1 MPSWRLL
8 AALISAAAG
17 LAAAQPA
24 ASPQA
29 APPVQAASS
38 PAAGPLVR
46 QHRFSVD
53 ATALETEVQALARAA
68 QLPLEA
74 VAVVVAP
81 LKPEAPGQRFV
92 AMSAERALQ
101 PASTMKVLTTLAG
114 LELLGPTWRGRTR
127 LLATGPVDSG
137 VLHGDLV
144 LEGGAD
150 VDLSADALQAL
161 LRKLR
166 ERGLEVIR
174 GDLILDRSAFRPTR
188 VDLGL
193 PPFDEAPEFEYNLIP
208 DALTVDSNL
217 LRMDLAFDAAGTL
230 QIHHHPRL
238 HGLRIRH
245 ELHLVDAPCT
255 RWGEGWKTPEVR
267 RRWLGDTEVVLRGTW
282 PRGCERSLALNLIDR
297 DEFIGRL
304 VRRQWADMGGQWQG
318 RAREAV
324 TPPGAVVLAERQSR
338 PLSEL
343 VRGINKVSDNARTR
357 TLLLAI
363 GRQAPGADDEPTLQ
377 RADRAV
383 RAWMARHSIPDAGLV
398 LDNGSGLSRTEKIS
412 AAQLEAVVRA
422 GMTGPWAPEF
432 LTSLPVVGVDGL
444 MRWRQADGAVPI
456 QARLKP
462 GGLRNVVSVAGT
474 VNDAAGQPMIVVV
487 ILNHDNARAAVSRP
501 IIDAVL
507 QWVSKTRFAPP
518 ENP

>member
-29 APPVQAASS
+29 APPVQAATS

-46 QHRFSVD
+46 PHRPNV
-53 ATALETEVQALARAA
+53 AAAALA
-68 QLPLEA
+68 
-74 VAVVVAP
+74 VAP

-92 AMSAERALQ
+92 ALSAERALQ

-127 LLATGPVDSG
+127 LLATGPLDSG

-150 VDLSADALQAL
+150 MDLSADALQAL

-166 ERGLEVIR
+166 ERGVEVIR

-188 VDLGL
+188 FDLGL

-208 DALTVDSNL
+208 DALTVDSDL

-245 ELHLVDAPCT
+245 ELNLVDTSCT

-282 PRGCERSLALNLIDR
+282 PRGCDRSLALNLIDR

-518 ENP
+518 ANP

>member
-1 MPSWRLL
+1 MIFRSSLL
-8 AALISAAAG
+8 AALI
-17 LAAAQPA
+17 LAATGLVMAERPS
-24 ASPQA
+24 SP
-29 APPVQAASS
+29 APPVDAAR
-38 PAAGPLVR
+38 L
-46 QHRFSVD
+46 D
-53 ATALETEVQALARAA
+53 AEIQTLARAA
-68 QLPLEA
+68 QLPAEA

-81 LKPEAPGQRFV
+81 LRPAVAGQRLV
-92 AMSAERALQ
+92 SMAAERPLQ
-101 PASTMKVLTTLAG
+101 PASTIKVLTTLAG
-114 LELLGPTWRGRTR
+114 MELLGPTWRGRTR
-127 LLATGPVDSG
+127 LLATGPVDNG
-137 VLHGDLV
+137 VLRGDLV

-150 VDLSADALQAL
+150 MDLSAEALQAL

-166 ERGLEVIR
+166 DRGIEWIA

-188 VDLGL
+188 FDLGL

-217 LRMDLAFDAAGTL
+217 LRMDLSFDAAGVL
-230 QIHHHPRL
+230 QIHQHPLL

-245 ELHLVDAPCT
+245 EFILVDAPCA

-267 RRWLGDTEVVLRGTW
+267 PRWLGQTEVVLRGSW

-297 DEFIGRL
+297 DQFIERL
-304 VRRQWADMGGQWQG
+304 VRQQWAELGGRWLG
-318 RAREAV
+318 RAREGVA
-324 TPPGAVVLAERQSR
+324 PPQAVVLAERQSR

-343 VRGINKVSDNARTR
+343 VRSINKVSDNARTR

-363 GRQAPGADDEPTLQ
+363 GRQAPGADSEPTLQ

-383 RAWMARHSIPDAGLV
+383 RAWMARHGIPDAGFV
-398 LDNGSGLSRTEKIS
+398 LDNGSGLSRIEKIS
-412 AAQLEAVVRA
+412 ASQLEAVVRA

-432 LTSLPVVGVDGL
+432 LASLPVVGVDGL
-444 MRWRQADGAVPI
+444 MRWRQADGTVPI

-487 ILNHDNARAAVSRP
+487 ILNHENARAPVSRP

-507 QWVSKTRFAPP
+507 QWVSKTRFPAQTGSQ
-518 ENP
+518 EARSSSQ

>member
-1 MPSWRLL
+1 MRTWWLLL
-8 AALISAAAG
+8 ATVLTAPAAA
-17 LAAAQPA
+17 AAE
-24 ASPQA
+24 
-29 APPVQAASS
+29 PPPLEALLKT
-38 PAAGPLVR
+38 AG
-46 QHRFSVD
+46 
-53 ATALETEVQALARAA
+53 
-68 QLPLEA
+68 LPLEA
-74 VAVVVAP
+74 VSLVVAP
-81 LKPEAPGQRFV
+81 LRPVVPGERVLQLG
-92 AMSAERALQ
+92 ADRALQ

-150 VDLSADALQAL
+150 MDLSADALQAL

-188 VDLGL
+188 FDLGL

-230 QIHHHPRL
+230 HIHHHPRL

-245 ELHLVDAPCT
+245 ELNLVDTSCT

-304 VRRQWADMGGQWQG
+304 VRRQWADLGGQWQG

-363 GRQAPGADDEPTLQ
+363 GRQAHGADDEPTLQ

-462 GGLRNVVSVAGT
+462 GGLRHG
-474 VNDAAGQPMIVVV
+474 
-487 ILNHDNARAAVSRP
+487 
-501 IIDAVL
+501 
-507 QWVSKTRFAPP
+507 
-518 ENP
+518 